1 MLREHDRKTAEHFGI
16 LARIE
21 LLRTDLMEIEG
32 VVDVDFDLDGFWS
45 DIHQV
50 IFLTKYLL
58 PLDDYYTARNTMIRS
73 ILECAQCHGLSR
85 TGDRIEDYGE
95 HLYFVTDCPWIKRNP
110 ARKMPTTKTCCKV

>member
-1 MLREHDRKTAEHFGI
+1 MLRERDRKTAEHFGI

-58 PLDDYYTARNTMIRS
+58 PLDDYYTARNTMVRS
-73 ILECAQCHGLSR
+73 ILECAQRHGLSR
-85 TGDRIEDYGE
+85 TRDRIEDYGE
-95 HLYFVTDCPWIKRNP
+95 HFYFVTDCPWIKNP